1 MQCKVECCKQTM
13 TKKIK
18 HAGVIENIE
27 GSLVRVK
34 IVQTSACASCKVA
47 NHCNAS
53 EKKEKLIDIR
63 TNAAGLCIGQPVT
76 ISTSGA
82 SASHAVIIGFV
93 LPLALLF
100 GTLFALKAMNHA
112 DETAALWAM
121 GVLIPYYISIWL
133 LRERIEKSISFQLEE
148 ETCN

>member
-1 MQCKVECCKQTM
+1 M

-18 HAGVIENIE
+18 HVGVIESIE
-27 GSLVRVK
+27 DSLVRVK
-34 IVQTSACASCKVA
+34 IVQASACASCKVA

-53 EKKEKLIDIR
+53 DKKEKLIDIR
-63 TNAAGLCIGQPVT
+63 TNATGLCVGQPVT
-76 ISTSGA
+76 VCTSGA
-82 SASHAVIIGFV
+82 SASRAVIIGFV

-100 GTLFALKAMNHA
+100 GTLFALKATSRT
-112 DETAALWAM
+112 DEVAALWAI
-121 GVLIPYYISIWL
+121 GVLIPYYICVWL